1 MSEAAPTPA
10 GGGVA
15 SSSSTPSPSSSTTTS
30 SASSAPKP
38 SSPAPSSPGQSAS
51 AQPEPARP
59 NETPAETAARKYKLK
74 VNGVE
79 REYDEETVIRR
90 AQLAESADQ
99 KFQEA
104 SKLRKQTEAFIQAL
118 RDDPV
123 SVLTNPKLGVDMRKI
138 AEQFLAKEYQR
149 EMVSPE
155 QRELEELREFK
166 AQREREAQEAQE
178 HEQMTTREREFAA
191 QQQKYAQEYDRQIGE
206 GLMNSGLPKTPQTLK
221 RVAELMHSALKKG
234 YELDV
239 ATAVDMVR
247 ESYQNDMM
255 ELYGKLDGDK
265 LVGLLGEDLAKKI
278 RMYDLQRLKAKHN
291 PPPSEAT
298 LQQQQQAAP
307 RRTEPK
313 APTTMRTSD
322 WLDQIRKKA
331 GVE

>member
-1 MSEAAPTPA
+1 MEAAPTPT

-15 SSSSTPSPSSSTTTS
+15 SSSSTSTPSTPATKSPSAPSSTPGSSST
-30 SASSAPKP
+30 
-38 SSPAPSSPGQSAS
+38 PAPQQQSPGHV
-51 AQPEPARP
+51 
-59 NETPAETAARKYKLK
+59 ETPAETAARKFKLK

-79 REYDEETVIRR
+79 REYDEDTVIRR

-104 SKLRKQTEAFIQAL
+104 AKMRKQAEAFIQAL
-118 RDDPV
+118 RDDPI
-123 SVLTNPKLGVDMRKI
+123 SVLTNPNLGVDMRKI
-138 AEQFLAKEYQR
+138 AEKFLAKEYQR
-149 EMVSPE
+149 EMISPE

-166 AQREREAQEAQE
+166 AQRERELQEQQE
-178 HEQMTTREREFAA
+178 REQMTAKEREFSV
-191 QQQKYAQEYDRQIGE
+191 QQQKYAQEYDRQISE
-206 GLMNSGLPKTPQTLK
+206 GLANSGLPKTPQTLK
-221 RVAELMHSALKKG
+221 RVAELMHSALRKG

-255 ELYGKLDGDK
+255 QLYGQLDGDK

-291 PPPSEAT
+291 PPPSQEP
-298 LQQQQQAAP
+298 QQAAP
-307 RRTEPK
+307 PQNRRQEQK

-331 GVE
+331 GVDE

>member
-1 MSEAAPTPA
+1 
-10 GGGVA
+10 
-15 SSSSTPSPSSSTTTS
+15 
-30 SASSAPKP
+30 
-38 SSPAPSSPGQSAS
+38 
-51 AQPEPARP
+51 
-59 NETPAETAARKYKLK
+59 
-74 VNGVE
+74 
-79 REYDEETVIRR
+79 
-90 AQLAESADQ
+90 
-99 KFQEA
+99 
-104 SKLRKQTEAFIQAL
+104 
-118 RDDPV
+118 
-123 SVLTNPKLGVDMRKI
+123 
-138 AEQFLAKEYQR
+138 
-149 EMVSPE
+149 
-155 QRELEELREFK
+155 
-166 AQREREAQEAQE
+166 
-178 HEQMTTREREFAA
+178 
-191 QQQKYAQEYDRQIGE
+191 
-206 GLMNSGLPKTPQTLK
+206 MNSGLPKTPQTLK

>member
-1 MSEAAPTPA
+1 
-10 GGGVA
+10 V
-15 SSSSTPSPSSSTTTS
+15 
-30 SASSAPKP
+30 
-38 SSPAPSSPGQSAS
+38 
-51 AQPEPARP
+51 
-59 NETPAETAARKYKLK
+59 ETPAETAARKFKLK

-79 REYDEETVIRR
+79 REYDEDTVIRR

-104 SKLRKQTEAFIQAL
+104 AKMRKQAEAFIQAL
-118 RDDPV
+118 RDDPI
-123 SVLTNPKLGVDMRKI
+123 SVLTNPNLGVDMRKI
-138 AEQFLAKEYQR
+138 AEKFLAKEYQR
-149 EMVSPE
+149 EMISPE

-166 AQREREAQEAQE
+166 AQRERELQEQQE
-178 HEQMTTREREFAA
+178 REQMTAKEREFSV
-191 QQQKYAQEYDRQIGE
+191 QQQKYAQEYDRQISE
-206 GLMNSGLPKTPQTLK
+206 GLANSGLPKTPQTLK
-221 RVAELMHSALKKG
+221 RVAELMHSALRKG

-255 ELYGKLDGDK
+255 QLYGQLDGDK

-291 PPPSEAT
+291 PPPSQEP
-298 LQQQQQAAP
+298 QQAAP
-307 RRTEPK
+307 PQNRRQEQK

-331 GVE
+331 GVDE